1 MSYSPE
7 FARLTDEKAE
17 ELNGLVSTVLV
28 PYYRDHQWIP
38 ETLHPELFPT
48 GSGFDFTLSTR
59 SGTPLND
66 LTTNIQRFLVDNSEQ
81 WQALL
86 AGRRAVAKADAE
98 DEKLKRREKEIAD
111 ATKPKKI
118 RS

>member
-1 MSYSPE
+1 M
-7 FARLTDEKAE
+7 FI
-17 ELNGLVSTVLV
+17 LVVN
-28 PYYRDHQWIP
+28 R
-38 ETLHPELFPT
+38 
-48 GSGFDFTLSTR
+48 
-59 SGTPLND
+59 
-66 LTTNIQRFLVDNSEQ
+66 QRFLVDNSEQ

-86 AGRRAVAKADAE
+86 AGRRAVAKAAE